1 MTRLLVKFGFI
12 ICCLALTTPFVF
24 GQVNKHTPISEEGKY
39 AQYIS
44 NQSAQQV
51 FVNIVLLPNES
62 VLVENILQTVLKDVL
77 YDLGLSNDELFFDA
91 QFESPEGIYYTYLRR
106 IDSMHVYGQFLK
118 IFLDKKQNI
127 RRITW
132 LLSGNGTSV
141 LRDPLPEIST
151 LNNTAGLQVKTSE
164 KVWFFNGEAF
174 ELLWKLHAMN
184 LNSGMPY
191 EYLINSN
198 GDVYYQSCLHRFF
211 NEGDSIGKGK
221 IFNPDPLTSAQVP
234 YGGSYVDNFD
244 KDTALLT
251 DQLQT
256 VSLRIKVKD
265 GLYYLADSLFYF
277 EEIEA
282 PLSAQPILN
291 QAEFYFTRSQLQFEF
306 VNAYFHLTS
315 FRDRIHQYGYSS
327 LPAFKIQVDPHA
339 FNGADASAFSSFFE
353 PPALLFG
360 IGGIDDAEDADV
372 VIHEFGHALV
382 QSAAPNSTV
391 GLERRSL
398 EEALGDYF
406 AMSYSRSIN
415 GFNWQKIFNWDGNVT
430 WQGRRADSKKIY
442 PEDITGN
449 IYTNGEI
456 LLAALAEVYNSLGQ
470 TITDKLVL
478 GSLYGLFGNMSMA
491 QYAQTLLQMDSL
503 QNQGKNTATL
513 HYILAQ
519 RGFIASNTVFS
530 PRDLD
535 KGISVMNSYNF
546 AYGLSP
552 LSIRINDLATRRYK
566 NLNVYTSDG
575 KLYLSQELDHQ
586 EDNNFLPQ
594 NFPSGLYLFQFQG
607 QNQNHTVKIIKY

>member
-1 MTRLLVKFGFI
+1 MKFGLSLWCFT
-12 ICCLALTTPFVF
+12 LLSFSAF
-24 GQVNKHTPISEEGKY
+24 GQVNKHTPIEEEGIY
-39 AQYIS
+39 AENIS
-44 NQSAQQV
+44 KQSAQQV
-51 FVNIVLLPNES
+51 FVNITLSPNES
-62 VLVENILQTVLKDVL
+62 ILTDNILQTVLQDVL
-77 YDLGLSNDELFFDA
+77 YDLGLSKDELFLEA
-91 QFESPEGIYYTYLRR
+91 QFESPEGIYYSYLRR
-106 IDSMHVYGQFLK
+106 IDSIDVYGQFLK
-118 IFLDKKQNI
+118 IFLDKNKNI

-132 LLSGNGTSV
+132 LLSGTCSSV
-141 LRDPLPEIST
+141 LKNSLPENST
-151 LNNTAGLQVKTSE
+151 LKPAAGLRIKNSE
-164 KVWFFNGEAF
+164 KVWFFNGQTF

-184 LNSGMPY
+184 LNSGLPF

-198 GDVYYQSCLHRFF
+198 GTVYYKSCLHRFF
-211 NEGDSIGKGK
+211 NKGDSIGKGK

-234 YGGSYVDNFD
+234 YAGAYIDNFD
-244 KDTALLT
+244 KDTAVLT

-256 VSLRIKVKD
+256 VFLRVKVKD

-306 VNAYFHLTS
+306 VNAYFHLTN
-315 FRDRIHQYGYSS
+315 FRDRIHQYGYTS
-327 LPAFKIQVDPHA
+327 LPAFRIQVDPHA

-372 VIHEFGHALV
+372 IIHEFGHALV

-398 EEALGDYF
+398 EEGLGDYF

-456 LLAALAEVYNSLGQ
+456 LLAALAEVYSSLGQ
-470 TITDKLVL
+470 TTTDKLVL
-478 GSLYGLFGNMSMA
+478 GSLYGLFGNMSMQ

-513 HYILAQ
+513 HYILAK
-519 RGFIASNTVFS
+519 RGFIESNTVLS
-530 PRDLD
+530 PLDLD
-535 KGISVMNSYNF
+535 NGISVLNSYNF
-546 AYGLSP
+546 AFGLSP
-552 LSIRINDLATRRYK
+552 LSIRVNDLATRSYK
-566 NLNVYTSDG
+566 RLNIYTSDG
-575 KLYLSQELDHQ
+575 KLYLTQELAQQ
-586 EDNNFLPQ
+586 EDFIFLPQ
-594 NFPSGLYLFQFQG
+594 NFRSGLYLFQFQG
-607 QNQNHTVKIIKY
+607 QNQNHTIKIIRH